1 MFTKEIYLIRHG
13 ETEFNR
19 TGIVQGSGV
28 DSILNENGKRQA
40 EMFYRKYKDLPFEKI
55 YTSTLQRTIQSVQNF
70 IDDGIPHE
78 ALTGLNELSWGITE
92 GVPFNIESN
101 QLYYDII
108 ESWKNGNIT
117 RAMDGGESPVQ
128 VKSRQEAAI
137 KRILKGKEKLIL
149 VCMHGR
155 AMKIMLAWLT
165 GDPISNMD
173 LFEHDNLSL
182 YVLRYHEATFRIH
195 ITNDR
200 SHLSDI
206 EIDRV

>member
-19 TGIVQGSGV
+19 NGVVQGSGV
-28 DSILNENGKRQA
+28 DSSLNENGKRQA
-40 EMFYRKYKDLPFEKI
+40 ELFYNKYKDKPFEKI
-55 YTSTLQRTIQSVQNF
+55 YTSTLQRTIQSVRYF
-70 IDDGIPHE
+70 IEDGISHE

-92 GVPFNIESN
+92 GVPFSIESN

-108 ESWKNGNIT
+108 ASWKNGNIV

-128 VKSRQEAAI
+128 VKLRQEDAI
-137 KRILKGKEKLIL
+137 NKILEGNEKLIL

-165 GDPISNMD
+165 GELISNMD

-182 YVLRYHEATFRIH
+182 YILRYHEQKFHIH
-195 ITNDR
+195 LANDR
-200 SHLSDI
+200 SHLTDI
-206 EIDRV
+206 EIDRL

>member
-28 DSILNENGKRQA
+28 DSMLNANGKRQA
-40 EMFYRKYKDLPFEKI
+40 HLFYQKYRNTPFEKV
-55 YTSTLQRTIQSVQNF
+55 YTSTLQRTIQSVKNF
-70 IDDGIPHE
+70 IDDGVPHE

-92 GVPFNIESN
+92 GVPFSIESN
-101 QLYYDII
+101 QLYFDII
-108 ESWKNGNIT
+108 DSWKNGNIT
-117 RAMDGGESPVQ
+117 RAMDGGE
-128 VKSRQEAAI
+128 I
-137 KRILKGKEKLIL
+137 KKILEGKEKLIL

-155 AMKIMLAWLT
+155 AMKIMLAWLS

-182 YVLRYHEATFRIH
+182 YILHYHKGKFEIH
-195 ITNDR
+195 VTNDR

-206 EIDRV
+206 KIDGI

>member
-28 DSILNENGKRQA
+28 DSILNKNGRRQA
-40 EMFYRKYKDLPFEKI
+40 EMFYNKYRDNPFEKI
-55 YTSTLQRTIQSVQNF
+55 YTSTLQRTIQSVQKF
-70 IDDGIPHE
+70 IDKGIPHE

-92 GVPFNIESN
+92 GIPFSIESN
-101 QLYYDII
+101 QLYYGII
-108 ESWKNGNIT
+108 EEWKNGNIT

-128 VKSRQEAAI
+128 VKSRQETAI
-137 KRILKGKEKLIL
+137 NKILEGNEKLIL

-182 YVLRYHEATFRIH
+182 YVLRYHENKFRIH
-195 ITNDR
+195 VTNDR
-200 SHLSDI
+200 SHLNDTEMNRI
-206 EIDRV
+206 